1 MLWII
6 GGVLLAVAA
15 AAYYVFATQR
25 QPEVLTSDSGMKV
38 LVTGRSGGGMD
49 ARISGR
55 LTDVLGCAGIESGSR
70 QYLAVWPSGTNPL
83 SRGRVR
89 LPDDSVAAL
98 GELVVRGGGF
108 IERKRYA
115 GSVPTIPESCAAEQ
129 IFLFNTV
136 NLVN

>member
-25 QPEVLTSDSGMKV
+25 QPAVLTSDSGMKL
-38 LVTGRSGGGMD
+38 LVAGRSGGGMD
-49 ARISGR
+49 ARLSGR
-55 LTDVLGCAGIESGSR
+55 LTDVRGCLGIESGSR
-70 QYLAVWPSGTNPL
+70 QYVAVWPSGTAPL

-89 LPDDSVAAL
+89 LPDDSVGAL
-98 GELVVRGGGF
+98 GELVVGGGGF
-108 IERKRYA
+108 IEGKRYP
-115 GSVPTIPESCAAEQ
+115 GSVPTIPESCAGEE